1 MNLIKITI
9 TIALVATSVCL
20 YGQSSHQLWY
30 DKPANWFEE
39 ALVIGNGTAGATI
52 FGGVLKD
59 SIMLN
64 DATLWSGE
72 PVKADMNPE
81 AYKHL
86 PVIREAL
93 RRENYRAADSLN
105 KKLQGK
111 FSESYAPLGTMDL
124 NFRHTGTVTNYRRE
138 LDLRNGTARVM
149 YTSGETSFDRE
160 YFISQP
166 HQIMVIRLSADKPKS
181 LSFDL
186 GFSSLLRYKT
196 TAEKGTY
203 VATGYAPV
211 HAAPSYLGNIPDAV
225 VFDEKKGTRFT
236 VRFKVTTTEGK
247 IQASGK
253 GLTVTE
259 ATSAV
264 IWIAIATS
272 FNGFDK
278 DPATAGKDHTAISAT
293 RLQQAVSTGF
303 ESVKQSHLNDFK
315 QFYDRFSLDLG
326 PTTAPDLPTDARLKR
341 YATGAEDKKLEE
353 LYFNFGRYLLISS
366 SRTPG
371 VPANLQGIW
380 NPYMRPPWS
389 SNYTININAEENYWP

>member
-1 MNLIKITI
+1 MNLIKTTI

-81 AYKHL
+81 AYKYL
-86 PVIREAL
+86 PAIREAL

-149 YTSGETSFDRE
+149 YTSGETTFHRE

-166 HQIMVIRLSADKPKS
+166 HQIMVIRLSADKPK
-181 LSFDL
+181 
-186 GFSSLLRYKT
+186 
-196 TAEKGTY
+196 
-203 VATGYAPV
+203 
-211 HAAPSYLGNIPDAV
+211 
-225 VFDEKKGTRFT
+225 
-236 VRFKVTTTEGK
+236 
-247 IQASGK
+247 
-253 GLTVTE
+253 
-259 ATSAV
+259 
-264 IWIAIATS
+264 
-272 FNGFDK
+272 
-278 DPATAGKDHTAISAT
+278 
-293 RLQQAVSTGF
+293 
-303 ESVKQSHLNDFK
+303 
-315 QFYDRFSLDLG
+315 
-326 PTTAPDLPTDARLKR
+326 
-341 YATGAEDKKLEE
+341 
-353 LYFNFGRYLLISS
+353 
-366 SRTPG
+366 
-371 VPANLQGIW
+371 
-380 NPYMRPPWS
+380 
-389 SNYTININAEENYWP
+389 

>member
-86 PVIREAL
+86 PAIREAL
-93 RRENYRAADSLN
+93 RREDYRAADSLN

-124 NFRHTGTVTNYRRE
+124 NFRHTGAVTNYRRE

-160 YFISQP
+160 YFVSQP

-225 VFDEKKGTRFT
+225 VFDEKKGTRFI

-259 ATSAV
+259 ATDAV
-264 IWIAIATS
+264 IWIAISTS

-326 PTTAPDLPTDARLKR
+326 PTTA
-341 YATGAEDKKLEE
+341 
-353 LYFNFGRYLLISS
+353 
-366 SRTPG
+366 
-371 VPANLQGIW
+371 
-380 NPYMRPPWS
+380 
-389 SNYTININAEENYWP
+389 